1 MQTTLPV
8 PFDIFSS
15 ELSPGETVQW
25 SGQPNARVI
34 FHSEDWGFVPFSL
47 LWGGFA
53 IFWLLSASG
62 IWDIWNNHP
71 NKNFGWFGVVWGTPF
86 VLVGQYMIWG
96 RFVHDY
102 WKKHRTYYALT
113 TKRALIVVDGLR
125 GRTASSAY
133 FESTGIIEKSVRR
146 DGIGRIS
153 FGGPVTASGDGV
165 ETIHH
170 GHLLLMTSTVPTRCI
185 KLRPVFENRYRSR
198 EPTAFHDLP
207 QLPIRRYIRVSGT

>member
-8 PFDIFSS
+8 PLDVFSS

-53 IFWLLSASG
+53 IFWLFGASG

-71 NKNFGWFGVVWGTPF
+71 NKTFGWFGVVWGTPF

-96 RFVHDY
+96 RFVHEY

-133 FESTGIIEKSVRR
+133 FENTGIIEKSVRK
-146 DGIGRIS
+146 DGVGRIS
-153 FGGPVTASGDGV
+153 FGGPVTGEWRWGRNNPPRPPTFDDVDSADSVYQIAARLREQIQKPG
-165 ETIHH
+165 TYR
-170 GHLLLMTSTVPTRCI
+170 VP
-185 KLRPVFENRYRSR
+185 
-198 EPTAFHDLP
+198 
-207 QLPIRRYIRVSGT
+207 

>member
-8 PFDIFSS
+8 PLDVFSS

-34 FHSEDWGFVPFSL
+34 FHGEDWGIRFHSACYGEDSPFFGYWVHL
-47 LWGGFA
+47 VFGTF
-53 IFWLLSASG
+53 G
-62 IWDIWNNHP
+62 ITTRI
-71 NKNFGWFGVVWGTPF
+71 KTLEWFGVVLGHS
-86 VLVGQYMIWG
+86 LRSEVGQYMIWG

-113 TKRALIVVDGLR
+113 TKRALIVVDGLG

-133 FESTGIIEKSVRR
+133 FENTGIIEKSVRK

-153 FGGPVTASGDGV
+153 FGGPVTGEWRWGRNNPPRPPTFDDVDSADSVYQIAARLREQIQKPG
-165 ETIHH
+165 TYR
-170 GHLLLMTSTVPTRCI
+170 VP
-185 KLRPVFENRYRSR
+185 
-198 EPTAFHDLP
+198 
-207 QLPIRRYIRVSGT
+207 

>member
-1 MQTTLPV
+1 
-8 PFDIFSS
+8 
-15 ELSPGETVQW
+15 LSPGETVQW

-34 FHSEDWGFVPFSL
+34 FHGEDWGFVPFSL

-53 IFWLLSASG
+53 IFWLLGASG

-96 RFVHDY
+96 RFVHEY

-133 FESTGIIEKSVRR
+133 FENTGIIEKSVRK

-153 FGGPVTASGDGV
+153 FGGSVTGEWRWGRNNPPRPPTFDDVDSADSVYQIAARLREQIQKPG
-165 ETIHH
+165 TYR
-170 GHLLLMTSTVPTRCI
+170 VP
-185 KLRPVFENRYRSR
+185 
-198 EPTAFHDLP
+198 
-207 QLPIRRYIRVSGT
+207 